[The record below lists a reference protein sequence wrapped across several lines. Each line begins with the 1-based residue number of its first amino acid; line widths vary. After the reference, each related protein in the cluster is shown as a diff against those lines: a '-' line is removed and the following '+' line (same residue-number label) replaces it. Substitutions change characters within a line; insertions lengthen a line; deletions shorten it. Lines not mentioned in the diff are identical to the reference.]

1 MRTSGQVLAKIE
13 NVKKL
18 LLLLPGCNNS
28 QLPLSVVN
36 SGQNGYTCTLMD
48 RDKLKRYFKRLGLA
62 GFLFFLIKGLIWL
75 FIFFGGWKLF
85 SRLLD
90 G

>member
-1 MRTSGQVLAKIE
+1 MPTLAI
-13 NVKKL
+13 
-18 LLLLPGCNNS
+18 
-28 QLPLSVVN
+28 
-36 SGQNGYTCTLMD
+36 LMD
-48 RDKLKRYFKRLGLA
+48 RERLKRYFKRLGLA

-75 FIFFGGWKLF
+75 FIFLGGWKLF